1 MRCELAGIR
10 RDDVSISPEH
20 GILTIEGEGSG
31 APNETGTTYC
41 LIERQHGALSE
52 RIDIGGAWG
61 ERQ

>member
-1 MRCELAGIR
+1 MRCELAGIS
-10 RDDVSISPEH
+10 RDDVSISLEH
-20 GILTIEGEGSG
+20 GILTIEGECSG